1 MHIVYNNNIQCNIYV
16 MYIVYN
22 NNTGSNTN
30 TNETK
35 LNPTPYTL
43 NPKPQTLNNNTGPN
57 TNTKETKTSNDPIY
71 FIVLYLSMSHN
82 KTYVCQQDAQN
93 SARAH
98 TATRT

>member
-1 MHIVYNNNIQCNIYV
+1 MHIVYNNNIQCTIYVICIVYNNNIQCNIYV

-43 NPKPQTLNNNTGPN
+43 HPKP
-57 TNTKETKTSNDPIY
+57 
-71 FIVLYLSMSHN
+71 
-82 KTYVCQQDAQN
+82 
-93 SARAH
+93 
-98 TATRT
+98 